1 MCNYSQTGMRVGL
14 SCQLK
19 IQFFE
24 KLFYSSYHK
33 LLCKLLPQ
41 GSRSTISSMVGR
53 SLDTRTVGLDKLA
66 LAADAKICLSRFRDA
81 HALDAILR
89 LSRLIG

>member
-41 GSRSTISSMVGR
+41 GSRSTISSVLVGC
-53 SLDTRTVGLDKLA
+53 SLDNRTVGLDKLS
-66 LAADAKICLSRFRDA
+66 LLQLTQKCVFRDA
-81 HALDAILR
+81 HALDVILR